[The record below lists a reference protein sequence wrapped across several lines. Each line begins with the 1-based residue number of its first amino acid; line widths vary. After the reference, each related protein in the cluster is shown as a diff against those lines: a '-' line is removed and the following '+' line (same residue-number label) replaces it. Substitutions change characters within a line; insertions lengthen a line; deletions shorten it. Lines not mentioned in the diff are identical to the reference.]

1 MRGVICV
8 LAFVAL
14 PASAQVFKCTVNGVT
29 TYSERPCGE
38 KPKALE
44 LNVHQP
50 DPRERA
56 LARQRA
62 AVDRRDAAVL
72 DYEQARLEAE
82 RRVERSQRASAE
94 ASHNSKC
101 SGYERAAKNAAAE
114 RDMYRTQPY
123 RDDADRRRKEYE
135 SAHFS
140 ECFTK

>member
-1 MRGVICV
+1 MRALFI
-8 LAFVAL
+8 LAMFVAL
-14 PASAQVFKCTVNGVT
+14 PVSAEVFKCTVNGVT
-29 TYSERPCGE
+29 TYSEHPCGD
-38 KPKALE
+38 KPKAVE

-50 DPRERA
+50 DARERA

-62 AVDRRDAAVL
+62 AVDRRDAAVI
-72 DYEQARLEAE
+72 DYEQARLEAD

-94 ASHNSKC
+94 ASHSAKC

-114 RDMYRTQPY
+114 RDMYRTQPF

-140 ECFTK
+140 ECFAK